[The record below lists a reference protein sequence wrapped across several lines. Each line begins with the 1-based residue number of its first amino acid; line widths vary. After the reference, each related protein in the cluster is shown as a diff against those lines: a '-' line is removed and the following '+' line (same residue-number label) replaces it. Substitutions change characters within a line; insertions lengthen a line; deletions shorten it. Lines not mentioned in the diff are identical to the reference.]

1 MPIFHRTA
9 NALILHVRVIS
20 ATRLQLLGIEE
31 QSEWSYIAEMVCEID
46 EPEAPR
52 ECFATLPSI
61 LRMLRDHA
69 HEHAVDPG
77 GSIIG
82 FISHE
87 SSEASTDAE
96 ARVLRTVETAIA
108 KFNMFSATDRNH
120 EIWRNDRPEAAGQNC

>member
-1 MPIFHRTA
+1 MPTFHRTA
-9 NALILHVRVIS
+9 NALIPHIRILGPRRI
-20 ATRLQLLGIEE
+20 QLLGIEE
-31 QSEWSYIAEMVCEID
+31 QSEWSYIDEMVCEID

-52 ECFATLPSI
+52 ECWGTVPSI

-77 GSIIG
+77 ASIIG
-82 FISHE
+82 FITHGDSGLA
-87 SSEASTDAE
+87 SDVEALI
-96 ARVLRTVETAIA
+96 RKKIETAIA